1 MPTYLEIQ
9 QRVTLDCLNRI
20 DLIPEAKRAIQSMIR
35 KYEKQRWWF
44 NETSTAINA
53 TANQAYISV
62 PADLLAPQELRVSLN
77 NDRCQ
82 LRDLS
87 YEDLQDQNDSS
98 ATGRPVWY
106 CHFGEQFQLAPI
118 PDSAYPITVTY
129 LQKLSTLSADSDT
142 NSFLSAMEDCIVF
155 GAASIVAANLGNVDV
170 AVKYKMLETEFY
182 KMAVSHRDQ
191 RIIKRI
197 RPTKF

>member
-35 KYEKQRWWF
+35 RYEKQRWWF
-44 NETSTAINA
+44 NETSTAVNCSA
-53 TANQAYISV
+53 GQAFVVAPS
-62 PADLLAPQELRVSLN
+62 DLLAPQELRVSLN
-77 NDRCQ
+77 SDRCQ
-82 LRDLS
+82 LRDLDYS
-87 YEDLQDQNDSS
+87 DLQDQNDSS
-98 ATGRPVWY
+98 ATGRPIWY
-106 CHFGEQFQLAPI
+106 CHFGENFLLAPI

-129 LQKLSTLSADSDT
+129 LQKLSALSADSDT
-142 NSFLSAMEDCIVF
+142 NSFLSAMEDCIVY
-155 GAASIVAANLGNVDV
+155 GAASIVAANLGNVDI
-170 AVKYKMLETEFY
+170 AVKYKALETEFY